1 MLSDSAGAW
10 LRPNPP
16 NATGISLK
24 IEGIELIYHANAY
37 PICMYSGLA
46 HETSTK
52 SWLNYSS
59 YLDAATA
66 GAFDLLQNIRLLDN
80 VMKLGVEG

>member
-1 MLSDSAGAW
+1 MLSYSAGSG
-10 LRPNPP
+10 LRQNHP
-16 NATGISLK
+16 NATGISLNL
-24 IEGIELIYHANAY
+24 EGIELIYPANTY
-37 PICMYSGLA
+37 PVCMYSGLA

-52 SWLNYSS
+52 SWLDYFS

-80 VMKLGVEG
+80 VMKLAVKG

>member
-1 MLSDSAGAW
+1 MLSGGTDNGCEKKT
-10 LRPNPP
+10 P

-37 PICMYSGLA
+37 PVCMYSGLA

-52 SWLNYSS
+52 SRLDYSS

-80 VMKLGVEG
+80 VMKLAVEG

>member
-1 MLSDSAGAW
+1 
-10 LRPNPP
+10 
-16 NATGISLK
+16 
-24 IEGIELIYHANAY
+24 
-37 PICMYSGLA
+37 MYSGLA

-52 SWLNYSS
+52 SRLDYSS

-66 GAFDLLQNIRLLDN
+66 GAFDLLQNISLLDN